1 MKNSNKLMEER
12 GALVEELETILANV
26 ESESRDFTDEENERQ
41 DTIHTK
47 IVDLD
52 EAIQRA
58 KNNEA
63 VFAAAAGQ
71 AVSSSEA
78 KEVSEIRSRFSIS
91 KAIADL
97 TNKGQ
102 LDGVEAEMVQEGRSE
117 MQRVGQSARGNITIP
132 SFLMRSEARANE
144 TYTVNSTAGQNQG
157 DATRGIDHAPIIE
170 GLRPVPVLERM
181 GGTVIQA
188 TGDLV
193 LPSLP
198 DANATATTEG
208 TAVNNIDGDFGD
220 TKLQPK
226 RFAMRMDLTRQMM
239 NQSDPTLDAVIARDM
254 SVALANALDSHVIST
269 NFLAT
274 SNITDGSVTSTTV
287 CTATDYADLVS
298 HEGGFLGQD
307 PSGQNLVLLMDPTMA
322 AHLKGVELS
331 TGSGLV
337 LNQGNNVLGY
347 DVFTSTNVAASS
359 VVAKTYFSG
368 ITSATNTTTVR
379 PIFFVDPSD
388 LFIAQFGG
396 IDITVDPYTLGHNG
410 VIRLIADMYANANV
424 RRAGSIRVLAGLTA
438 NATPSA

>member
-41 DTIHTK
+41 DTIHNK

-198 DANATATTEG
+198 DASATATTEG